1 MSEFTINDGD
11 FANLRGQTVVVTGS
25 SSGIGLQTAKL
36 LLDIG
41 AFVVAGD
48 LNPVPI
54 EHENI
59 AFRQTNITIWD
70 DLLGLFELAESKHGK
85 VDHVFANAGVA
96 PKALFVEDEVDENG
110 KPVPPN
116 LSVVDVNL
124 KGTIYTVTMG
134 LHFLKKQKKGS
145 IVITASASSFQ
156 RFGCTDYGV
165 AKHGVLGLIRGL
177 HLNLKVLNPA
187 IRINGIAPNWTET
200 GIATQRITEAI
211 GAKLQG
217 TDVPA
222 RSAAILMADESR
234 KGQLIFS
241 VHGRLIEVEEAL
253 LLKSVNEGLIR
264 EYLPEEEFAFD
275 KLADVYL
282 SRLPKKWS

>member
-1 MSEFTINDGD
+1 MSELTINDAD

-25 SSGIGLQTAKL
+25 SSGIGLETAKL
-36 LLDIG
+36 LLDVG

-48 LNPVPI
+48 VNPVPI
-54 EHENI
+54 EHQNI
-59 AFRQTNITIWD
+59 AFHKTNITLWE

-96 PKALFVEDEVDENG
+96 PKTLFVEDEVDENG

-134 LHFLKKQKKGS
+134 LHFIKKQKKGS
-145 IVITASASSFQ
+145 IVVTASASSFQ

-177 HLNLKVLNPA
+177 HLNLRVLNPS

-200 GIATQRITEAI
+200 RIATQAGTEKI
-211 GAKLQG
+211 GAKMQG
-217 TDVPA
+217 PDVPA
-222 RSAAILMADESR
+222 RSAALLMADETK
-234 KGQLIFS
+234 KGLLLFS
-241 VHGRLIEVEEAL
+241 VHGRHIEIEEAL

-275 KLADVYL
+275 KLADVYI